1 MIWWCSTCG
10 MEDLRSHNAC
20 PSCGS
25 ALQTADLEWLA
36 VGETDAETVFELE
49 LEPMERGAIVATL
62 VENNI
67 RHRWDDVHELVVRDQ
82 DVDAVDALLDEIL
95 GEEDELDDSQML
107 DLDGNGEIDALE
119 DDDLDG
125 NGEDDGYD
133 AISDLFIAV
142 DKLLKS
148 RNDER
153 VADFR
158 DAAEHVL
165 EITSPFGVD
174 DETWADVQSAARN
187 ASVALEQDSKAPID
201 SDLKGLYNQLQLL
214 V

>member
-25 ALQTADLEWLA
+25 ALQTADIEWLA
-36 VGETDAETVFELE
+36 VGETDDETIFELE
-49 LEPMERGAIVATL
+49 LEPMERAAIVDAL
-62 VENNI
+62 IQNKV
-67 RHRWDDVHELVVRDQ
+67 RHRWDDVHEVVRDQ

-95 GEEDELDDSQML
+95 GAEIDDESML
-107 DLDGNGEIDALE
+107 DIDGNGEIDALE

-133 AISDLFIAV
+133 AISDLFVAV
-142 DKLLKS
+142 DKLLKN
-148 RNDER
+148 RTDDR
-153 VADFR
+153 VVDSR

-165 EITSPFGVD
+165 EVTSPFGVD

-187 ASVALEQDSKAPID
+187 ASVALGQDSKAPID